1 MATYKIPL
9 TIVVECDEEEID
21 ELVHSIVYD
30 IHEFGAVEA
39 VYEDIVVE
47 VC

>member
-1 MATYKIPL
+1 MPIYKIPL
-9 TIVVECDEEEID
+9 TIVVECAEEEID
-21 ELVHSIVYD
+21 ELVESIVND
-30 IHEFGAVEA
+30 IIDFGAVEA